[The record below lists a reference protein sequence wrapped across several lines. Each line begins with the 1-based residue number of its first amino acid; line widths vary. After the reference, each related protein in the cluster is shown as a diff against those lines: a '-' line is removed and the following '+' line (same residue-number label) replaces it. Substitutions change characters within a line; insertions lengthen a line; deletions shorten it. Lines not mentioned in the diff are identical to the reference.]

1 MTKPFTFARKILFTI
16 LGPTHGQRSPPCWSP
31 GQALG
36 PQNFWLSRVKKEK
49 DSRIR
54 KGSHQIIYQFVSS
67 RAIYKSNVMLYTGI
81 YRALKNQFPS
91 RWWIAFQIIESGY
104 LIWYIICIY
113 FRSTQRKNEMQNRT
127 VLRCNNQPFR
137 DVINKLV
144 LRYYNLIVLRY
155 TIRSFCEM

>member
-1 MTKPFTFARKILFTI
+1 M
-16 LGPTHGQRSPPCWSP
+16 
-31 GQALG
+31 
-36 PQNFWLSRVKKEK
+36 RVKSYLQSSVRRMDREVPHVDPPVKLWGP
-49 DSRIR
+49 RIFDCQELKKKKTR
-54 KGSHQIIYQFVSS
+54 EYERGLTRLINQFVSS

-91 RWWIAFQIIESGY
+91 RWWITFQIIESGY

-155 TIRSFCEM
+155 IIRSFCEM